1 MSLVA
6 VGNILPVVEAARL
19 EALEPGRVL
28 DLLPAKFSDQIRLL
42 IVQIR
47 AGLGFEDAGSSCH
60 SLAERPPAARRRRHR
75 GAIAERG
82 IRGVRAE
89 HLGLGGGRGAAQLK
103 PGEEECE
110 SKSCEYYGTHG
121 FTSNDYNSVSAFD
134 CKSVNGMT

>member
-1 MSLVA
+1 MSLVT
-6 VGNILPVVEAARL
+6 VGNILPVVEAAGF
-19 EALEPGRVL
+19 EAFEPRRVL

-60 SLAERPPAARRRRHR
+60 SLAERPR
-75 GAIAERG
+75 GAG
-82 IRGVRAE
+82 GVHARAVGDVAVGVAR
-89 HLGLGGGRGAAQLK
+89 HLGLGRT
-103 PGEEECE
+103 EEHNRE
-110 SKSCEYYGTHG
+110 SCEYYGTHG